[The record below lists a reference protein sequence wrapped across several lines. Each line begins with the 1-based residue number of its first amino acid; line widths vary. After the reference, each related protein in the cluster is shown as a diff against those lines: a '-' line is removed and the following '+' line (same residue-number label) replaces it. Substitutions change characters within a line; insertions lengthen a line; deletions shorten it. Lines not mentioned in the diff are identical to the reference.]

1 VPGVSLI
8 PTGSKYQKRWNQL
21 DVSMKKT
28 VKVGR
33 RSFEGQ
39 IAVFNIMNGNVVL
52 AENENIAIN
61 ATTLQPLTG
70 AQQTLGNARN
80 ILQGRMLRLAVLLD
94 F

>member
-1 VPGVSLI
+1 V
-8 PTGSKYQKRWNQL
+8 
-21 DVSMKKT
+21 
-28 VKVGR
+28 
-33 RSFEGQ
+33 GQ